1 MEATVVPRLSD
12 APEIGARV
20 RAAREQAGLT
30 LRSLARALDVSPAT
44 LSGLE
49 TGKTPA
55 SDRRLAQIA
64 QALRTTPEGLL
75 HFPVPA
81 TPRGASRRELHK
93 RAAADGRM
101 EIADWRVYAPLP
113 LDPVLV
119 AALELFVTTGY
130 HGTTVRDV
138 ARKCG
143 MSVSGMYHYHPSKQ
157 DMLVQIL
164 ELGVS
169 ELLTRAE
176 LARQEGSDP
185 VERFSLMIE
194 SLVLFHTHRREVGFV
209 GASEMRSLEP
219 EARRRIAA
227 GRMQQQRMIDQEV
240 VAAVDRR
247 LFRTP
252 FPYEASRAVVTMC
265 TSVAQWFNLGGQQ
278 PPATVA
284 EEYVRFARDLMRFET
299 P

>member
-1 MEATVVPRLSD
+1 MTEGLDTRPPKD
-12 APEIGARV
+12 PELGARV
-20 RAAREQAGLT
+20 RAARDSAGLT
-30 LRSLARALDVSPAT
+30 LRNLARELDVSPAT

-49 TGKTPA
+49 TGKTA
-55 SDRRLAQIA
+55 LTQLRLGQIA
-64 QALRTTPEGLL
+64 QALGTTPEGLL
-75 HFPVPA
+75 RFPVA
-81 TPRGASRRELHK
+81 TPVRGAARRELHDQ
-93 RAAADGRM
+93 AAAGGSVT
-101 EIADWRVYAPLP
+101 DWRVYGPLP
-113 LDPVLV
+113 LDHVLL

-157 DMLVQIL
+157 DMLVRIL

-219 EARRRIAA
+219 EARQRIAA

-240 VAAVDRR
+240 VAAVDAG

-252 FPYEASRAVVTMC
+252 LPYEASRAVVTMC
-265 TSVAQWFNLGGQQ
+265 TGVAQWFKPSGQLR
-278 PPATVA
+278 PATA
-284 EEYVRFARDLMRFET
+284 AAQYVRFARDLMQFAA